1 MIKKYKILK
10 EKVISSSEEY
20 LKLGQEK
27 GYFVL
32 DGNKIEYLPS
42 NKKYNFSNP
51 EEKVRVKY
59 YFDLIEKYKY
69 PAEKICFE
77 VEMEDRTPNRFA
89 DIVVYNRDNK
99 PYIVIEC
106 KKDGISDAEFE
117 QATKQVIANARVL
130 KAPFAV
136 VVAGNT
142 KRAMETDRWNS
153 KTQEK
158 AIITDIP
165 ILYGKVEEFRYRKGD
180 KNFEAT
186 HIRYEHR

>member
-1 MIKKYKILK
+1 MSVNYQLQK
-10 EKVISSSEEY
+10 EKIISGSNDY
-20 LKLGQEK
+20 LKLGQKK

-32 DGNKIEYLPS
+32 DGNKIKYS
-42 NKKYNFSNP
+42 ASGKKYSFLNP
-51 EEKVRVKY
+51 EEKVRAKY
-59 YFDLIEKYKY
+59 YFNLIEKYKY
-69 PAEKICFE
+69 PPEKICFE

-89 DIVVYNRDNK
+89 DMVIYGKNNK

-117 QATKQVIANARVL
+117 QATKQSIANARVL

-136 VVAGNT
+136 IVAGNT

-165 ILYGKVEEFRYRKGD
+165 ILYGKIEEFRYKKGD
-180 KNFEAT
+180 KN
-186 HIRYEHR
+186 